1 MGTGAFPVPMRGP
14 LLVAVLLALAGCLGG
29 TGVPGAAD
37 ATADPPATDWTDGDG
52 IDAEALARSHFAAL
66 REAGSFTVN
75 RTDTVRV
82 GGASRPDGRR
92 LEGYYPPRFTR
103 RHVSLDA
110 NRSLRVS
117 VTVGNRRSARF
128 VTPEIVASRRL
139 PCTTGDCEPEYEFDR
154 RPPGDT
160 LAQSIDR
167 YRRAAVVD
175 RLARSLRGV
184 TVGLNY
190 TYDGRVERGGE
201 TLHRYTANETLDSA
215 PPPFAEPPRGTA
227 TILVTGEGV
236 IRRFEL
242 RYSGVASVETDDGTR
257 SIDVSQTFVRTYAAV
272 GETPVD
278 RPAWVDR
285 AAGAET
291 TRTTATGEA

>member
-1 MGTGAFPVPMRGP
+1 MRGP
-14 LLVAVLLALAGCLGG
+14 LLVAVLLALGGCLGG
-29 TGVPGAAD
+29 TGVTGAPD
-37 ATADPPATDWTDGDG
+37 AADPPAADWADEDG
-52 IDAEALARSHFAAL
+52 IDAGALARSHFATL

-75 RTDTVRV
+75 RTETVRV
-82 GGASRPDGRR
+82 GGEARPDGPRP
-92 LEGYYPPRFTR
+92 EGYYPPRFTR

-139 PCTTGDCEPEYEFDR
+139 PCATGDCEPEYAFDR

-160 LAQSIDR
+160 LARSVDR
-167 YRRAAVVD
+167 YRRAAVVE
-175 RLARSLRGV
+175 RLARSLR
-184 TVGLNY
+184 GLNY

-201 TLHRYTANETLDSA
+201 TLHRYGANATLDSA
-215 PPPFAEPPRGTA
+215 PPPFSEPPRGTA
-227 TILVTGEGV
+227 TLLVTDEGV
-236 IRRFEL
+236 IRRFDL
-242 RYSGVASVETDDGTR
+242 RYSGVASVETGGTR
-257 SIDVSQTFVRTYAAV
+257 SVDVAQAFVRTYAAV

-285 AAGAET
+285 AAAAET
-291 TRTTATGEA
+291 TRTTETGEA